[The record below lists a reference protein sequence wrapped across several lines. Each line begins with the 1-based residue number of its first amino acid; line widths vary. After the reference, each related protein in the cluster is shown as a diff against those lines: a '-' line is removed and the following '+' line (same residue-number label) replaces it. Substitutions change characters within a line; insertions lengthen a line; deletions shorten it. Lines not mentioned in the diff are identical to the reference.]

1 MNSKAGA
8 PALGG
13 TGLLA
18 VFVGLAIK
26 EGVSV
31 GRTVAGGSLG
41 PNTSCVGVGA
51 GEMIS
56 GAGVDPDED
65 GAQPP
70 QNRRN
75 ATNNKNLGIT
85 CDLIAERAPLGLFGL
100 KTNGRTSLDIR

>member
-1 MNSKAGA
+1 VNSKAGA

-31 GRTVAGGSLG
+31 GRAVAGGSLG

-56 GAGVDPDED
+56 GAGVGADED
-65 GAQPP
+65 GAQPS
-70 QNRRN
+70 QSRRN
-75 ATNNKNLGIT
+75 AANNKTFEIT
-85 CDLIAERAPLGLFGL
+85 CDLIAERAHLGLFGL
-100 KTNGRTSLDIR
+100 KTNERTSLDIR